1 MRIEFTVQNIPP
13 KKDGANSMW
22 SKDSEAPRIIALR
35 KAAFDEMQKVGIFEP
50 FQSPVK
56 LEFTVFATSSHFR
69 LVSGNYIG
77 DLDTFV
83 TGICDGLQAAH
94 GNVQSAHPLFQSL
107 QNTAIDFRHD
117 LLIKNDAQ
125 VVSITAKKV
134 PIDNQQQP
142 YYKVIVEPVEWYGST

>member
-1 MRIEFTVQNIPP
+1 MSVEFTVQNIPP
-13 KKDGANSMW
+13 RKDGANSMW

-35 KAAFDEMQKVGIFEP
+35 KAAFDEMQKTGIFEP
-50 FQSPVK
+50 FQSSVR
-56 LEFTVFATSSHFR
+56 LEFTLFAARSHFSF
-69 LVSGNYIG
+69 VSGNYIG
-77 DLDTFV
+77 DLDTFI

-94 GNVQSAHPLFQSL
+94 GNEQPAHPLFQSL

-117 LLIKNDAQ
+117 LLIKNDAH

-142 YYKVIVEPVEWYGST
+142 YYRVIVEPVEWY

>member
-1 MRIEFTVQNIPP
+1 M
-13 KKDGANSMW
+13 A
-22 SKDSEAPRIIALR
+22 IIIVAQQ
-35 KAAFDEMQKVGIFEP
+35 KAGIFEP
-50 FQSPVK
+50 FQSPVR
-56 LEFTVFATSSHFR
+56 LEFTLFAARSYFSFVSS
-69 LVSGNYIG
+69 NYIG

-107 QNTAIDFRHD
+107 QNTAMDFRHD

-142 YYKVIVEPVEWYGST
+142 YYKVIVEPVEWNGPI

>member
-1 MRIEFTVQNIPP
+1 MSIEFTVQNIPP

-35 KAAFDEMQKVGIFEP
+35 KAAFDEMQKAGIYEP
-50 FQSPVK
+50 FQSPVR
-56 LEFTVFATSSHFR
+56 LEFTLFAALSHFSYE
-69 LVSGNYIG
+69 SGNYIG
-77 DLDTFV
+77 DLDTFI

-94 GNVQSAHPLFQSL
+94 KNVQSAHPLFQSL
-107 QNTAIDFRHD
+107 QNSVMDFRHD

-142 YYKVIVEPVEWYGST
+142 FYKVIVEPVEWNGHT